1 MSKKRKIPKIKTNDI
16 LARTAHDFVAG
27 NLSGEPKP
35 ILQVTDGLGKAITNI
50 FTEQIS
56 SFAVPPKVG
65 DIISV
70 CDKARFLAT
79 QAEQTRAN
87 EAATRE
93 QAFLDGLFPD
103 RSQYV
108 NHGDG
113 TYTICGLRW
122 KYTVIASDFL
132 YVLINHPDNTYRTTR
147 IFPPY
152 GPSTGIRTLTQFGAV
167 LLRRDAHVEYID
179 TTYPKTFWG
188 RFLIWYNYHFL

>member
-1 MSKKRKIPKIKTNDI
+1 
-16 LARTAHDFVAG
+16 
-27 NLSGEPKP
+27 
-35 ILQVTDGLGKAITNI
+35 LGKALTDILT
-50 FTEQIS
+50 TQLSPIS
-56 SFAVPPKVG
+56 YTPKVG
-65 DIISV
+65 DIINV

-93 QAFLDGLFPD
+93 QVFLDSLFTD

-108 NHGDG
+108 NHGDH

-122 KYTVIASDFL
+122 KYAVIASEFL
-132 YVLINHPDNTYRTTR
+132 YVLVQHPDNLYRTTR

-152 GPSTGIRTLTQFGAV
+152 CPSTAIRNLAQFGAV

-179 TTYPKTFWG
+179 ATYPKTFWG